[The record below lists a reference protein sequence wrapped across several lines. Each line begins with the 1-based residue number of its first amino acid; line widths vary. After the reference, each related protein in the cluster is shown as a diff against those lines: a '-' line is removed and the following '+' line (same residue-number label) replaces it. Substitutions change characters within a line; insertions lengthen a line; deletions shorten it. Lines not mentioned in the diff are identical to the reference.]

1 MKDKVS
7 LAACSGMSNFGLICR
22 AVASDLSESNDNINS
37 ICITSTVEDDKTQKI
52 MENIQSLQLIMFK

>member
-22 AVASDLSESNDNINS
+22 AVASDSS
-37 ICITSTVEDDKTQKI
+37 KQKKI
-52 MENIQSLQLIMFK
+52 LTLFA